1 MTGMRSWAA
10 DVAIGAAVA
19 LVGVWTIIASDGLDL
34 AYQGGPLLV
43 TLGAAVAAALYRQA
57 PGVALGIVWLTCLYQ
72 VIASVDIVFAQLA
85 VALVAFGAAR
95 YGSTA
100 TLWMSGI
107 SIPAG
112 ASVGILYVLARP
124 FAVIDVV
131 GPDLLM
137 RGQLLPGRVILFGL
151 AALIPLVVPWL
162 VGLLLRVRADSQ
174 AETELAQAGRE
185 QAEQQQLAAEE
196 MARMRADQATLA
208 RDVHDVVGHSL
219 AVILAQA
226 ESAQFLPDDDV
237 ARVKQ
242 TLAAIAG
249 SARESLQDV
258 RQVLAS
264 TSESGTT
271 ASVPEGGLDRLLEGV
286 ESAGNDVRDSVSGLP
301 QPLPPELNVVAFR
314 VLQEMLTNA
323 LKHGRRGEPIHVDR
337 AWHGELRLE
346 VENVVDRKSDTG
358 VLGEGMGLPGMRRR
372 LESVG
377 GRLDTRQ
384 RERDDVVTWTST
396 AWIPLRAGHGT
407 GVWP

>member
-1 MTGMRSWAA
+1 MSALRRWAPDA
-10 DVAIGAAVA
+10 AIGLAVA
-19 LVGVWTIIASDGLDL
+19 LVGTWQIVAPEGFYFAFQSDR
-34 AYQGGPLLV
+34 LLV
-43 TLGAAVAAALYRQA
+43 TFAIAVAAALYRQV
-57 PGVALGIVWLTCLYQ
+57 PSLALAIVWLTGLYQ
-72 VIASVDIVFAQLA
+72 LSASVDIVFAQLA

-95 YGSTA
+95 HGSTA
-100 TLWMSGI
+100 TLWASGI

-112 ASVGILYVLARP
+112 AAAGILYVLARP
-124 FAVIDVV
+124 YAVSDIV
-131 GPDLLM
+131 GQDLLL
-137 RGQLLPGRVILFGL
+137 RGQLLPARVVLFGL
-151 AALIPLVVPWL
+151 AALFLLVVPWL
-162 VGLLLRVRADSQ
+162 VGLLLRVRTTSQ
-174 AETELAQAGRE
+174 AETEVAVAGRQ
-185 QAEQQQLAAEE
+185 QAEQQQIAAEE
-196 MARMRADQATLA
+196 VARLRAEQATLA

-264 TSESGTT
+264 TSESSVAT
-271 ASVPEGGLDRLLEGV
+271 SVPEGGLDRLVDGV
-286 ESAGNDVRDSVSGLP
+286 RASGNDVRDTLTGTP
-301 QPLPPELNVVAFR
+301 QPLPPELDVIAFR

-337 AWHGELRLE
+337 EWAGELRLE
-346 VENVVDRKSDTG
+346 VDNVVDGAAVAG

-384 RERDDVVTWTST
+384 RDRDGVLTWTST
-396 AWIPLRAGHGT
+396 AWIPLRSSAGT
-407 GVWP
+407 VVWP